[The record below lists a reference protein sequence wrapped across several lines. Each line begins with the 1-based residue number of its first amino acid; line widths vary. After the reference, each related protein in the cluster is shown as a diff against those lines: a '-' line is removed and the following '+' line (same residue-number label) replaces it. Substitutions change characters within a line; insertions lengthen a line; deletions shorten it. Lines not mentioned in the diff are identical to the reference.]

1 MSLQEHPN
9 YEEERERLA
18 YTIQYVENA
27 VTAADKNRKHL
38 KADTRAAYVDLDPL
52 DSSLSYSRIMLNAKF
67 LDTLEK
73 NYAGLVKACKKPYF
87 SRIDFQHEEC
97 HKPIKY
103 YVGKTSLPRVEE
115 DEPVIIDWRSPIASV
130 YYDGKLGH
138 VAYPTAS
145 GTSEGDL
152 LLKRQYTISEGRLQ
166 NILDVDIT
174 ATDAFLQAALGENKD
189 SRLKDIV
196 TTIQAEQNEI
206 IRADIDSPLIVQGA
220 AGSGKTT
227 IALHRIAYLIY
238 TYEATFDP
246 DNFLIIAPNRLFLNY
261 ISEVLPELGVE
272 QVKQTTFID
281 LVYDLTGVSHKLASP
296 DEKLVKFIKHDN
308 SSMGEELS
316 LLRESSHSKGS
327 LEFRDSINRYI
338 AFLEQTFI
346 PKQEFRF
353 GEYTLFTVEEI
364 RKLFLTD
371 FSYLPM
377 YGRIA
382 ELKKALSNKLKRDKG
397 PIIKGVENFYDKQI
411 DRLRNTVAPSEER
424 RLKLVALIN
433 ERDQRMESLKKSAK
447 TAVAKYLLLFP
458 KHDVMHYYREL
469 ITNPDYME
477 RFGSDTVS
485 DELLNYTCSYT
496 EGLLSRKTIEFE
508 DLTPLLY
515 LKYRLFGLDKKMDI
529 KYVVIDE
536 AQDFSLFQIYALKEI
551 LGTELFTLL
560 GDLAQGIHSYRGIR
574 EWSEVLERVFTSSK
588 RRYLTLEQ
596 SYRTTIE
603 IMNTANEILT
613 ISKIPGLVP
622 AKPVMRHG
630 DRPGIYR
637 YAAKDRMMEALEKRV
652 QALKSSHYNTIAV
665 ICKTAEECGRVKK
678 QLDKSGKIAAKQL
691 SSEDISYEGGTVI
704 VPSYLA
710 KGLEFDAV
718 IICTVEEDYLLEELD
733 VKLLYVGMTRA
744 LHSLDI
750 VCMDKTMALLEQME
764 EGLCIRYTE

>member
-1 MSLQEHPN
+1 
-9 YEEERERLA
+9 
-18 YTIQYVENA
+18 
-27 VTAADKNRKHL
+27 
-38 KADTRAAYVDLDPL
+38 
-52 DSSLSYSRIMLNAKF
+52 
-67 LDTLEK
+67 
-73 NYAGLVKACKKPYF
+73 
-87 SRIDFQHEEC
+87 
-97 HKPIKY
+97 
-103 YVGKTSLPRVEE
+103 
-115 DEPVIIDWRSPIASV
+115 
-130 YYDGKLGH
+130 
-138 VAYPTAS
+138 
-145 GTSEGDL
+145 
-152 LLKRQYTISEGRLQ
+152 
-166 NILDVDIT
+166 
-174 ATDAFLQAALGENKD
+174 
-189 SRLKDIV
+189 
-196 TTIQAEQNEI
+196 
-206 IRADIDSPLIVQGA
+206 
-220 AGSGKTT
+220 
-227 IALHRIAYLIY
+227 
-238 TYEATFDP
+238 
-246 DNFLIIAPNRLFLNY
+246 
-261 ISEVLPELGVE
+261 
-272 QVKQTTFID
+272 
-281 LVYDLTGVSHKLASP
+281 
-296 DEKLVKFIKHDN
+296 
-308 SSMGEELS
+308 
-316 LLRESSHSKGS
+316 
-327 LEFRDSINRYI
+327 
-338 AFLEQTFI
+338 
-346 PKQEFRF
+346 
-353 GEYTLFTVEEI
+353 
-364 RKLFLTD
+364 
-371 FSYLPM
+371 
-377 YGRIA
+377 
-382 ELKKALSNKLKRDKG
+382 
-397 PIIKGVENFYDKQI
+397 
-411 DRLRNTVAPSEER
+411 
-424 RLKLVALIN
+424 
-433 ERDQRMESLKKSAK
+433 MESLKKSAK

-560 GDLAQGIHSYRGIR
+560 GDLAQGIHAYRGIR
-574 EWSEVLERVFTSSK
+574 KWSEVLERVFTSSK

-630 DRPGIYR
+630 DKPGIYR
-637 YAAKDRMMEALEKRV
+637 YAAKGRMMEALEKRV

-665 ICKTAEECGRVKK
+665 ICKTAEECSRVKK

-718 IICTVEEDYLLEELD
+718 IICAFEEDYLLEELD